1 MHEGESFCNPAWN
14 LRLSAGVKYLSLL
27 TLTSC
32 SQTFQL
38 KTRRL
43 EIYVRKRSAITS
55 CLGIV
60 RLSKHSLI
68 LSLPLICYLCLLETL
83 FICRLFPCFCFSI
96 SCIFFFSSRVS
107 FLSHSYAFC
116 PLLVFY
122 FTPFL
127 SSVPLP
133 TSFSSPA
140 SSSSSFGPIEVE
152 PNGGTPRRRPL
163 SFCPCCAHE
172 GNVTSHA
179 PCSPW
184 PQLGC
189 HRSTSQLVTTGSPAF
204 YCCFPKPAFSVATW

>member
-96 SCIFFFSSRVS
+96 SCIFS
-107 FLSHSYAFC
+107 F
-116 PLLVFY
+116 LLVF
-122 FTPFL
+122 PFFLTLTLFVLCLSFISPL
-127 SSVPLP
+127 SSLPFHFQLPFPLLPLP
-133 TSFSSPA
+133 LPRLVLLKLSQMAGHHVVDLSPSA
-140 SSSSSFGPIEVE
+140 LAVPMK
-152 PNGGTPRRRPL
+152 
-163 SFCPCCAHE
+163 
-172 GNVTSHA
+172 VT
-179 PCSPW
+179 
-184 PQLGC
+184 
-189 HRSTSQLVTTGSPAF
+189 
-204 YCCFPKPAFSVATW
+204 